1 MNIIEIKDEMFI
13 LQKCFALCQ

>member
-13 LQKCFALCQ
+13 LQKCFALRQ